1 MIVVTGALQ
10 RQRRMVVEMN
20 RGNTYENKINKA
32 MKVLKVVL
40 NIFMWRVNGVHIFL
54 FYVISDSEE
63 TAMLIHSTFG
73 YFITF
78 LIVYALYRMAKKLIF
93 HIDTMNKESNSKEV

>member
-1 MIVVTGALQ
+1 MK
-10 RQRRMVVEMN
+10 
-20 RGNTYENKINKA
+20 NKINKA

-40 NIFMWRVNGVHIFL
+40 NIFMWTCGMVFILFL
-54 FYVISDSEE
+54 FYDTDSEE

-73 YFITF
+73 YFTTF

>member
-1 MIVVTGALQ
+1 MK
-10 RQRRMVVEMN
+10 
-20 RGNTYENKINKA
+20 NKINKA

-40 NIFMWRVNGVHIFL
+40 NIFMWACGMVFILFL
-54 FYVISDSEE
+54 FYDNDSEE

-78 LIVYALYRMAKKLIF
+78 LIPYVLYRMVIKIIF
-93 HIDTMNKESNSKEV
+93 RIDNTDFNKDA

>member
-1 MIVVTGALQ
+1 MAHHDKVKKTLEN
-10 RQRRMVVEMN
+10 RRKLREVIHMK
-20 RGNTYENKINKA
+20 NKINKA

-40 NIFMWRVNGVHIFL
+40 NIFMWTCGMVFILFL
-54 FYVISDSEE
+54 FYDTDSEE

-78 LIVYALYRMAKKLIF
+78 LIIYALYRMAKKLLF
-93 HIDTMNKESNSKEV
+93 PY

>member
-1 MIVVTGALQ
+1 MK
-10 RQRRMVVEMN
+10 
-20 RGNTYENKINKA
+20 NKINKA

-40 NIFMWRVNGVHIFL
+40 NIFMWACGMVFILFL
-54 FYVISDSEE
+54 FYDNDSEE

-78 LIVYALYRMAKKLIF
+78 LILYFLYRMVIKIIF
-93 HIDTMNKESNSKEV
+93 RIDNTDFNKDA

>member
-1 MIVVTGALQ
+1 MK
-10 RQRRMVVEMN
+10 
-20 RGNTYENKINKA
+20 NKINKA

-40 NIFMWRVNGVHIFL
+40 NIFMWACGMAFILFL
-54 FYVISDSEE
+54 FYDNDSEE

-78 LIVYALYRMAKKLIF
+78 LILYVLYRMVIKIIF
-93 HIDTMNKESNSKEV
+93 RIDNTDFNKDA

>member
-1 MIVVTGALQ
+1 MAHHDKVKKTLEN
-10 RQRRMVVEMN
+10 RRKLREVIHMK
-20 RGNTYENKINKA
+20 NKINKA

-40 NIFMWRVNGVHIFL
+40 NIFMWTCGMVFILFL
-54 FYVISDSEE
+54 FYDTDSEG

-78 LIVYALYRMAKKLIF
+78 LIIYALHRMAKKLIF

>member
-1 MIVVTGALQ
+1 MK
-10 RQRRMVVEMN
+10 
-20 RGNTYENKINKA
+20 NKINKA

-40 NIFMWRVNGVHIFL
+40 NMFMWACGMVFILFL
-54 FYVISDSEE
+54 FYDNDSEE

-78 LIVYALYRMAKKLIF
+78 LILYVLYRMVIKIIF
-93 HIDTMNKESNSKEV
+93 RIDNTDFNKDA

>member
-1 MIVVTGALQ
+1 MK
-10 RQRRMVVEMN
+10 
-20 RGNTYENKINKA
+20 NKINKA

-40 NIFMWRVNGVHIFL
+40 NIFMWACGMVFILFL
-54 FYVISDSEE
+54 FYDNNSEE

-78 LIVYALYRMAKKLIF
+78 LILYVLYRMAKKIIF
-93 HIDTMNKESNSKEV
+93 RIDNTDFNKDA

>member
-1 MIVVTGALQ
+1 MK
-10 RQRRMVVEMN
+10 
-20 RGNTYENKINKA
+20 NKINKA

-40 NIFMWRVNGVHIFL
+40 NIFMWACGMAFILFL
-54 FYVISDSEE
+54 FYDNDSEE

-78 LIVYALYRMAKKLIF
+78 LILYVLYRMVIKIIF
-93 HIDTMNKESNSKEV
+93 RIENTDFNKDA

>member
-1 MIVVTGALQ
+1 MK
-10 RQRRMVVEMN
+10 
-20 RGNTYENKINKA
+20 NKINKA

-40 NIFMWRVNGVHIFL
+40 NIFMWACGMVFILFL
-54 FYVISDSEE
+54 FYDNDSEE

-78 LIVYALYRMAKKLIF
+78 LILYVLYRMVIKIIF
-93 HIDTMNKESNSKEV
+93 RIDNTDFNKDA

>member
-1 MIVVTGALQ
+1 MK
-10 RQRRMVVEMN
+10 
-20 RGNTYENKINKA
+20 NKINKA

-40 NIFMWRVNGVHIFL
+40 NIFMWACGMVFILFL
-54 FYVISDSEE
+54 FYDNDSEE

-78 LIVYALYRMAKKLIF
+78 LILYVLYRMVIKIIF
-93 HIDTMNKESNSKEV
+93 RIDNTDFNKYA

>member
-1 MIVVTGALQ
+1 MAHHDKVKKTLEN
-10 RQRRMVVEMN
+10 RRKLREVIHMK
-20 RGNTYENKINKA
+20 NKINKA

-40 NIFMWRVNGVHIFL
+40 NIFMWTCGMVFILFL
-54 FYVISDSEE
+54 DSEE

-78 LIVYALYRMAKKLIF
+78 LIIYALYRMAKKLIF